1 MSQKPGTR
9 TVPSATNTESSRWAA
24 PWWSCSFDNVTSFS
38 IQVTQ
43 YKKSAESKQAQGRRR
58 WITFSILLSSYPVAC
73 RLRTLSNPKFLRLDS
88 RRTLCKCEQTKVG
101 GSTRLPAIMAP
112 ASSSG
117 LQNGALA
124 AARLVTSFFTADLS
138 CRLRPAG

>member
-1 MSQKPGTR
+1 MKKKTYR
-9 TVPSATNTESSRWAA
+9 SRVHL
-24 PWWSCSFDNVTSFS
+24 SC
-38 IQVTQ
+38 
-43 YKKSAESKQAQGRRR
+43 
-58 WITFSILLSSYPVAC
+58 YPVTC
-73 RLRTLSNPKFLRLDS
+73 PLCTLSNSKFPRFDR